1 MKCLKCKAENRD
13 GARFCKRCGEP
24 VSGAAEPEPSKP
36 SVSATHVRIEGNV
49 SGQVAIGNNILQI
62 GDVNGGV
69 VNVMAPGQEIRPK
82 ARPTPV
88 DLRPRPFPEFLDR
101 EQETDA
107 AAAAIASATPLE
119 FHASAGMGKTSL
131 LRHLAHH
138 PTAASPP
145 DGVIFLS
152 GRGQPLG
159 DLLQSLYDAFYEC
172 DVPFK
177 PTEVQ
182 LRHNL
187 KVKRALAIV
196 DDVGLSREEIQT
208 LLDTVPECA
217 FVLASHDRRLWGE
230 GTSIPLP
237 GLPVDDGLALI
248 ERELDRPLTAEE
260 QAAAKA
266 LHGAVRGHPLTLI
279 QEAAKAR
286 ESKRALHEILAPGT
300 VPSAA
305 STAGELPDQARQLLA
320 ALAAMGGTPVHAD
333 HLATLSG
340 LPDVT
345 PALQTLSTLRLA
357 QAHSPR
363 YSLTGDLHQALQQ
376 AWDLTP
382 WMEQALAH
390 FARWAKEQQ
399 SPERLLED
407 ADAILHVLEWAV
419 SAGHWRSVLRLGGT
433 LERALAL
440 GGRWAAWVQVLG
452 WMHQA
457 ALALGDKAAE
467 AWVLHQLGTRSLCL
481 GKGSAARASLKRALQ
496 LREALGDQAG
506 AAVTKH
512 NLGLLG
518 AAPPPQKGQPPPPKP
533 GPQIP
538 GWLLPVMGA
547 GTIVAL
553 AAVVAIGAIVI
564 PHIIPT
570 PEVATA
576 TPTATPTR
584 TPTEEPVSE
593 PGAPTLLEP
602 PDGYEMPC
610 LGEGSLS
617 ISLYWYPNE
626 NIDSIARYE
635 VEVTRHPAYPPTP
648 DTWAV
653 EVEDVK
659 TEIDVGCGDSF
670 EWRVRQVDEEGNE
683 STWSETWTFRVLTL
697 NESDAQGPSAP
708 VPVWPGTSSAESPV
722 TVDCT
727 DITLEWKAA
736 TDNLH
741 GSGVADYS
749 VNLQYYDD
757 GWESIPPYALV
768 YDTSLD
774 VTEYL
779 SLDVA
784 RYRWNVR
791 ARDLAGNTGDD
802 SDWMYFECDTTPPPA
817 PTGLDPGNDDSAA
830 PESGNCPWSLTW
842 NAVTDPTGVWYEV
855 EMQRREG
862 ENEWPEQERVD
873 GLSTNKTTI
882 SDCAEYTTYR
892 WHVRAYDGAGNTGQW
907 SQWVYVQT
915 TIW

>member
-1 MKCLKCKAENRD
+1 MKCPKCKAENRD

-24 VSGAAEPEPSKP
+24 LAGAAEPKLPKP
-36 SVSATHVRIEGNV
+36 SVPATHVHIEGNV

-62 GDVNGGV
+62 GDVNGGI
-69 VNVMAPGQEIRPK
+69 VNVMVPGQEIRPK

-101 EQETDA
+101 EQETDT
-107 AAAAIASATPLE
+107 AAAAITSATPIE
-119 FHASAGMGKTSL
+119 FRASAGMGKTSL

-138 PTAASPP
+138 PTAASLP
-145 DGVIFLS
+145 DGVIYLS

-159 DLLQSLYDAFYEC
+159 DLLQSLHDALYEC
-172 DVPFK
+172 DVPVK

-182 LRHNL
+182 LRH
-187 KVKRALAIV
+187 ALGTKQALVIV
-196 DDVGLSREEIQT
+196 DDVGVTREETQT
-208 LLDTVPECA
+208 LLDTAPACA
-217 FVLASHDRRLWGE
+217 FVLASLDRRLWGE
-230 GTSIPLP
+230 GTSIPLQ
-237 GLPVDDGLALI
+237 GLSVEDGLALI
-248 ERELDRPLTAEE
+248 ECELGCPLTPKERG
-260 QAAAKA
+260 AAKA

-286 ESKRALHEILAPGT
+286 ESKRALHELLAPGT

-305 STAGELPDQARQLLA
+305 ATAGKLPDQARQLLA
-320 ALAAMGGTPVHAD
+320 ALAAMGGTPIHAD
-333 HLATLSG
+333 HLAALSG

-345 PALQTLSTLRLA
+345 PALQTLSALRLA

-363 YSLTGDLHQALQQ
+363 YSLAGGLNQALQQ

-390 FARWAKEQQ
+390 FVRWAKEQQ

-407 ADAILHVLEWAV
+407 ADAIFHVLDWAV
-419 SAGHWRSVLRLGGT
+419 SAGYWRSGLRLGGA

-440 GGRWAAWVQVLG
+440 GGRWASWVQVLG

-457 ALALGDKAAE
+457 ALALGDKGAE

-512 NLGLLG
+512 NLALLVS
-518 AAPPPQKGQPPPPKP
+518 APPPQERQPPPNKP
-533 GPQIP
+533 GSQIP
-538 GWLLPVMGA
+538 GWLLPAMGA
-547 GTIVAL
+547 GAIVAL
-553 AAVVAIGAIVI
+553 AAVIAIGAVVI

-584 TPTEEPVSE
+584 TSTEEPVPE
-593 PGAPTLLEP
+593 PGPPTLLEP

-610 LGEGSLS
+610 LGEGSQS
-617 ISLYWYPNE
+617 ISLHWYPDE
-626 NIDSIARYE
+626 SIDSTAHYE

-653 EVEDVK
+653 GVEDAE
-659 TEIDVGCGDSF
+659 TALDVECGDSF

-708 VPVWPGTSSAESPV
+708 IPVRPGTSSAESPE
-722 TVDCT
+722 TVLCT
-727 DITLEWKAA
+727 DVTLEWKAA
-736 TDNLH
+736 TDNPH

-757 GWESIPPYALV
+757 GWRSVPPYAVV

-779 SLDVA
+779 TLDIA

-791 ARDLAGNTGDD
+791 ARDLAGNTGDE
-802 SDWMYFECDTTPPPA
+802 SGWMYFECDTTPPPA
-817 PTGLDPGNDDSAA
+817 PTGLEPGNDDPAA
-830 PESGNCPWSLTW
+830 PESGDCPWNLTW
-842 NAVTDPTGVWYEV
+842 DAVSDPSGVWYEV

-862 ENEWPEQERVD
+862 ENEWPEQERMD
-873 GLSTNKTTI
+873 GLSINKATI

-892 WHVRAYDGAGNTGQW
+892 WRVRAYDGGGNTGKW
-907 SQWVYVQT
+907 SKWAYIQT
-915 TIW
+915 TLW